1 MNSMRLAFLLGSGIS
16 IPAGMPSTGQI
27 TDLVRSG
34 DGVVRQANGSYC
46 FGGPDYLADSMKPV
60 LALVSILFG
69 EIRDYY
75 TDRRS
80 HPVNYENCC
89 YVVAQLC
96 DTESYEFD
104 NPAVLPLI
112 EKLRQHEELRS
123 LLETGEQR
131 LSLFRETKHFI
142 QDILWRR
149 LAEPPTSLN
158 YLGWL
163 IDGAQ
168 DDTVDSTDFLTLN
181 HDTLLEQALRK
192 KAVKYCD
199 GFGQPSENVR
209 FWESGQLEE
218 HHRVRVCK
226 LHGSVEWV
234 WFRSKRGVGI
244 PLRDDLFDTP
254 GRPELLVGTFNK
266 MHQYTAS
273 VFADLHCHFHKC
285 LRQLNSLICCGYGFG
300 DKGINTKLA
309 EWINTDQ
316 SRRIVVV
323 HPDPQLLMDCSRG
336 AIANNWQE
344 WRAKGKVIT
353 IEKTVEEAG
362 WNEVKAAITG

>member
-1 MNSMRLAFLLGSGIS
+1 MRLAFLLGSGIS
-16 IPAGMPSTGQI
+16 IPAGMPSTQQI

-34 DGVVRQANGSYC
+34 NGVVRHTNGSYC
-46 FGGPDYLADSMKPV
+46 FSGPDSLAGPTKPV
-60 LALVSILFG
+60 LSLISILFR
-69 EIRDYY
+69 EIQDYY
-75 TDRRS
+75 NDRRS

-89 YVVAQLC
+89 YVATQLC
-96 DTESYEFD
+96 DTESGEFD
-104 NPAVLPLI
+104 NPAVQPLI

-149 LAEPPTSLN
+149 LAEQPLSVD

-163 IDGAQ
+163 IDGAH
-168 DDTVDSTDFLTLN
+168 DDAVDSTDFLTLN
-181 HDTLLEQALRK
+181 HDTVLEQALK
-192 KAVKYCD
+192 KKTVKYCD
-199 GFGQPSENVR
+199 GFGEPFENVR

-218 HHRVRVCK
+218 RHRIRVCK
-226 LHGSVEWV
+226 LHGSVDWF
-234 WFRSKRGVGI
+234 WFRSKRRISI
-244 PLRDDLFDTP
+244 PLTNDLFDTP

-285 LRQLNSLICCGYGFG
+285 LRQVHSLICCGYGFG
-300 DKGINTKLA
+300 DKGINTKLT

-316 SRRIVVV
+316 SKRIVVV
-323 HPDPQLLMDCSRG
+323 HPNPQSLMDCSRG

-344 WRAKGKVIT
+344 WRGKGKITT
-353 IEKTVEEAG
+353 IEKRIEDTG
-362 WNEVKAAITG
+362 WNEVKAAITA